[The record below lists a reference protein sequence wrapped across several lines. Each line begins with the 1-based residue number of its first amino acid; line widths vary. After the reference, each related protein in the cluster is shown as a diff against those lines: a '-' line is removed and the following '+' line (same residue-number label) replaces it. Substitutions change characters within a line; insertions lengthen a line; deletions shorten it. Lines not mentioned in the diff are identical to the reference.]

1 MCTVKPEKIE
11 ILLLSALRIQS
22 GMPALQAYQLLQD
35 KGACLAHFCDAVQ
48 ALNRAGSI
56 RSSDAANPIVA
67 GLPPAKILELA
78 LVPELDGAIRPA
90 KGKEIRILS
99 QGFKVFLDQPLG
111 RGSFGIVYKGE
122 QVRMKRPVA
131 IKILRLSSL
140 PKDVPLDWFMERFRR
155 EPWIIARINHPH
167 IVQVIDCGE
176 EKDELWYAMEF
187 LPGGTLLERIRR
199 EGRLAPHEVKTYLRT
214 LAEALDAAARQGILH
229 RDVKPGNV
237 FVSGPKLAD

>member
-35 KGACLAHFCDAVQ
+35 KGACLAHFCDAVH

-56 RSSDAANPIVA
+56 KSSDAANPIVA

-90 KGKEIRILS
+90 KGKEIRVLS

-140 PKDVPLDWFMERFRR
+140 PKDVPRDWFMERFRR
-155 EPWIIARINHPH
+155 PFFGKLEIDVTVDDPKSYMKPFTVRIN
-167 IVQVIDCGE
+167 QRFMADE
-176 EKDELWYAMEF
+176 EPMEF
-187 LPGGTLLERIRR
+187 ICNENQQFRRRIK
-199 EGRLAPHEVKTYLRT
+199 V
-214 LAEALDAAARQGILH
+214 D
-229 RDVKPGNV
+229 
-237 FVSGPKLAD
+237 